1 MYYYMILCRKRIQR
15 LNNFA
20 EDKRIINEYEKQR
33 LAEIERYV
41 SYLLSLLHYR
51 ISERGDYFYF
61 RRKKENDLRLSRST
75 EGPAHHV
82 VCYINNIYIYISYHV
97 CFVTSSTLRNIV
109 ERVVTHYLT
118 RTHHFLYS
126 LTSSLTSSSLSS
138 SSSLLTS

>member
-1 MYYYMILCRKRIQR
+1 MILCRKRIQR

-82 VCYINNIYIYISYHV
+82 VCYINNIYIYILLCLFCHFFYAEKYSRES
-97 CFVTSSTLRNIV
+97 CDNFTS
-109 ERVVTHYLT
+109 HYLT

-126 LTSSLTSSSLSS
+126 LTSSLTSSSLS
-138 SSSLLTS
+138 LLTS